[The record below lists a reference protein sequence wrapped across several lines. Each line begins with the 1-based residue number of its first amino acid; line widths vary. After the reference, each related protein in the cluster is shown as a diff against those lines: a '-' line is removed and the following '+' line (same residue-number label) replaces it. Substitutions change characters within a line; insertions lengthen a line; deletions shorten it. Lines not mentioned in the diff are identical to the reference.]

1 MIHMKKMAFLVFL
14 LINAISFGQIKE
26 NNWKTIDE
34 NTYSVQYPEN
44 WELNTDK
51 SMGTSFILFTQQT
64 STDDKF
70 RENVNLIIQ
79 NLEGYNLN
87 LDDFV
92 TISEEQINKMVTNG
106 KIIKS
111 KRLFKNN
118 SEFQKVIFTGDQGL
132 FQLKFAQYYFIK
144 DEKAYVLTFTSEQ
157 EQFENYKLISEKILA
172 SFILK

>member
-1 MIHMKKMAFLVFL
+1 MKKMAFLVFL

-70 RENVNLIIQ
+70 RENVNLII
-79 NLEGYNLN
+79 
-87 LDDFV
+87 
-92 TISEEQINKMVTNG
+92 
-106 KIIKS
+106 
-111 KRLFKNN
+111 
-118 SEFQKVIFTGDQGL
+118 
-132 FQLKFAQYYFIK
+132 
-144 DEKAYVLTFTSEQ
+144 
-157 EQFENYKLISEKILA
+157 
-172 SFILK
+172 

>member
-1 MIHMKKMAFLVFL
+1 MIHMKKMAFLVFF
-14 LINAISFGQIKE
+14 LINTISFGQIKE

-87 LDDFV
+87 LDDYV

-106 KIIKS
+106 KIIES

-118 SEFQKVIFTGDQGL
+118 SEFQKVIFTGDQGI
-132 FQLKFAQYYFIK
+132 FNLKFIQYYFIK
-144 DEKAYVLTFTSEQ
+144 DEKAFVLTFTSEVTQ
-157 EQFENYKLISEKILA
+157 YEKYKLISDKILA

>member
-70 RENVNLIIQ
+70 RENVNLII
-79 NLEGYNLN
+79 
-87 LDDFV
+87 
-92 TISEEQINKMVTNG
+92 
-106 KIIKS
+106 
-111 KRLFKNN
+111 
-118 SEFQKVIFTGDQGL
+118 
-132 FQLKFAQYYFIK
+132 
-144 DEKAYVLTFTSEQ
+144 
-157 EQFENYKLISEKILA
+157 
-172 SFILK
+172 

>member
-1 MIHMKKMAFLVFL
+1 MIHMKKMAFLVFF
-14 LINAISFGQIKE
+14 LIHTISFGQIKE
-26 NNWKTIDE
+26 NNWKTINE
-34 NTYSVQYPEN
+34 NTYSVQYPDN
-44 WELNTDK
+44 WELNSEK

-87 LDDFV
+87 LDDYV
-92 TISEEQINKMVTNG
+92 SISEEQINKMVTNG
-106 KIIKS
+106 KIIES

-118 SEFQKVIFTGDQGL
+118 SEFQKVIFTGDQGI
-132 FQLKFAQYYFIK
+132 FNLKFIQYYFIK
-144 DEKAYVLTFTSEQ
+144 DEKAFVLTFTSEVTQ
-157 EQFENYKLISEKILA
+157 YEKYKLISDKILA

>member
-1 MIHMKKMAFLVFL
+1 MKKMAFLVFF
-14 LINAISFGQIKE
+14 LINTISFGQIKE

-87 LDDFV
+87 LDDYV

-106 KIIKS
+106 KIIES

-118 SEFQKVIFTGDQGL
+118 SEFQKVIFTGDQGI
-132 FQLKFAQYYFIK
+132 FNLKFIQYYFIK
-144 DEKAYVLTFTSEQ
+144 DEKAFVLTFTSEVTQ
-157 EQFENYKLISEKILA
+157 YEKYKLISDKILA

>member
-1 MIHMKKMAFLVFL
+1 MKKYLYLVTL
-14 LINAISFGQIKE
+14 VLSLNSLGQIKE
-26 NNWKTIDE
+26 TTWKTIDE
-34 NTYSVQYPEN
+34 STYSIQYPDN

-51 SMGTSFILFTQQT
+51 SMGTSFVLFTQQT
-64 STDDKF
+64 SSEDKF

-87 LDDFV
+87 LDDYV

-106 KIIKS
+106 KIIES

-118 SEFQKVIFTGDQGL
+118 SEFHKVIFMGDQGI
-132 FQLKFAQYYFIK
+132 FKLKFVQYYFIK
-144 DEKAYVLTFTSEQ
+144 DEKAFVLTFTSEQ
-157 EQFENYKLISEKILA
+157 EQFENYKIIGEKIVD

>member
-1 MIHMKKMAFLVFL
+1 MKKMAFLVFL
-14 LINAISFGQIKE
+14 LINVISFGQIKE

-87 LDDFV
+87 LDDYV
-92 TISEEQINKMVTNG
+92 SISEEQINKMVTNG
-106 KIIKS
+106 KIIES

-118 SEFQKVIFTGDQGL
+118 SEFQKVIFTGDQGI
-132 FQLKFAQYYFIK
+132 FNLKFIQYYFIK
-144 DEKAYVLTFTSEQ
+144 DEKAFVLTFTSEVTQ
-157 EQFENYKLISEKILA
+157 YEKYKLISDKILA

>member
-1 MIHMKKMAFLVFL
+1 MKKMAFLVFF
-14 LINAISFGQIKE
+14 LINTISFGQIKE

-87 LDDFV
+87 LDDYV

-106 KIIKS
+106 KIIES

-118 SEFQKVIFTGDQGL
+118 SEFQKVIFTGDQGI
-132 FQLKFAQYYFIK
+132 FKLKFVQYYFIK
-144 DEKAYVLTFTSEQ
+144 DEKAFVLTFTSEQ

>member
-1 MIHMKKMAFLVFL
+1 MKKMAFLVFF
-14 LINAISFGQIKE
+14 LINTISFGQIKE

-87 LDDFV
+87 LDDYV
-92 TISEEQINKMVTNG
+92 AISEEQINKMVTNG
-106 KIIKS
+106 KIIES

-118 SEFQKVIFTGDQGL
+118 SEFQKVIFTGNQGI
-132 FQLKFAQYYFIK
+132 FKLKFVQYYFIK
-144 DEKAYVLTFTSEQ
+144 DEKAFVLTFTSEVTQ
-157 EQFENYKLISEKILA
+157 YEKYKLISDKILA